1 MALSPLVMGIV
12 NVTPDSFYPGSRTLT
27 TDDAV
32 ARGLAHFDAGCDIV
46 DVGGE
51 SSRPGATPVAPDE
64 EIARVVAV
72 VAALSR
78 SGPVSIDTQKVAVAR
93 AAVAAGATVIN
104 DVSAT
109 LLDTAGELG
118 VGYVAMHRQG
128 NASTMQDNPT
138 YDDVVEEVITFLR
151 DLAERARALNISPL
165 WLDPGIG
172 FGKTDEHNLALVA
185 HVGRFVSM
193 AREFGAGVVI
203 GTSRKRFLSHLGEA
217 QLDVDQRLEGSL
229 ATEAWAMLQ
238 GVSMVRVHD
247 AAAAVQ
253 LRELLTRPVEEVVA

>member
-1 MALSPLVMGIV
+1 MGIV
-12 NVTPDSFYPGSRTLT
+12 NVTPDSFYPESRTL
-27 TDDAV
+27 AREMAI
-32 ARGLAHFDAGCDIV
+32 ARGRDLFEAGCDVV

-51 SSRPGATPVAPDE
+51 SSRPGAVPVEAEDE
-64 EIARVVAV
+64 TRRVLDV
-72 VAALSR
+72 VAALAR
-78 SGPVSIDTQKVAVAR
+78 YGPVSIDTQKASVAR
-93 AAVAAGATVIN
+93 AAIAVGATVLN

-109 LLDTAGELG
+109 LADVAAELG

-128 NASTMQDNPT
+128 DSSVMQKNPQ
-138 YDDVVEEVITFLR
+138 YGDVVREVSDYLR
-151 DLAERARALNISPL
+151 HVAQHCVTLGISPL

-172 FGKTDEHNLALVA
+172 FGKTTAHNLVLLANVEDLVA
-185 HVGRFVSM
+185 L

-203 GTSRKRFLSHLGEA
+203 STSRKRFLGELGGG
-217 QLDVDQRLEGSL
+217 LDVDERLEGSI

-253 LRELLTRPVEEVVA
+253 LRELLVRRVEEVVA